1 MIYDNFSGIRD
12 PLKQNLALQFCS
24 NWNKEIIGWAPSF
37 PFLEIVTQ
45 KDCFSCFIWVLKVPL
60 RLALIQKDL
69 PLRSLVSFKVTPS
82 NDRVLCVYAI
92 GTAPGNSCLEGLSLS
107 KAFDVSSLRRLESSL
122 DIFFLLG
129 ILRRKSVVAALEVV
143 SLV

>member
-1 MIYDNFSGIRD
+1 MIYDNFIGIRD

-24 NWNKEIIGWAPSF
+24 NQNKEIIGWAPSF

-60 RLALIQKDL
+60 RLTLIQKDL
-69 PLRSLVSFKVTPS
+69 PLRSLMSFKVTHS

-92 GTAPGNSCLEGLSLS
+92 STAPGNSCLEGVSLS
-107 KAFDVSSLRRLESSL
+107 KAVDVSSSRR
-122 DIFFLLG
+122 
-129 ILRRKSVVAALEVV
+129 
-143 SLV
+143 